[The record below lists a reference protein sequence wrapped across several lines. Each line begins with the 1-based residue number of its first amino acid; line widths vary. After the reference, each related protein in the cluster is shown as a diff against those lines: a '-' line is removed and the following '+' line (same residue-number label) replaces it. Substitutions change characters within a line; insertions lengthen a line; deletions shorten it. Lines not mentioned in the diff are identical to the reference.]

1 MENFGGDGGESM
13 PHYPAMPI
21 LVEFQEGSSSE
32 PPISSWVKEVRIKSG
47 FTRRQLAEMVGVHE
61 KTVESWEIGKTVP
74 RQAKQQMLA
83 SLTSEVTMNNDK

>member
-1 MENFGGDGGESM
+1 M

-32 PPISSWVKEVRIKSG
+32 LPISSWVKEVRIKSG